1 MSSEEKLM
9 GELHV
14 FDPLAFQATTVDRY
28 NFVKAVPEDKNHPVG
43 KSVIVFSI
51 ITIPLGYS
59 Q

>member
-28 NFVKAVPEDKNHPVG
+28 NFVKAVPEKG
-43 KSVIVFSI
+43 R
-51 ITIPLGYS
+51 
-59 Q
+59 

>member
-28 NFVKAVPEDKNHPVG
+28 NFVKAIPEKRRQELSGG
-43 KSVIVFSI
+43 KKI
-51 ITIPLGYS
+51 
-59 Q
+59 